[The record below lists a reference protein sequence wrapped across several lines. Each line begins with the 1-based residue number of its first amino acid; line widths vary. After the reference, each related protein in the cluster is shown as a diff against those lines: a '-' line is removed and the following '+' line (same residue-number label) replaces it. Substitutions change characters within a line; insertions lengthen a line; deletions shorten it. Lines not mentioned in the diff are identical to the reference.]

1 MRKAGTMKSAVKTEA
16 FTEAYEQTMPSVYRL
31 CYSYLKNRD
40 DTQDAVHSVYL
51 KLLQS
56 GKTFESAEHQ
66 KAWLFVTARNL
77 CKNQLRHWWR
87 SRRSD
92 AGGEEDLFAA
102 APAEDHSGVRDAVLG
117 LPGKYKMLVFLYY
130 YEGYDTNEIARM
142 LQKNSSTVRR
152 QLAEARSL
160 LGGII
165 REEE

>member
-1 MRKAGTMKSAVKTEA
+1 MKTDA
-16 FTEAYEQTMPSVYRL
+16 FAEVYENTMPSVYRL
-31 CYSYLKNRD
+31 CYSFLKNRD
-40 DTQDAVHSVYL
+40 DTQDAVHNVYL
-51 KLLQS
+51 KLMQN
-56 GKTFESAEHQ
+56 GKAFESAEHQ

-87 SRRSD
+87 TRRSD
-92 AGGEEDLFAA
+92 PGGDGDLFSAG
-102 APAEDHSGVRDAVLG
+102 PAEDHSGVRDAVLG
-117 LPGKYKMLVFLYY
+117 LPGKYKLLIFLYY
-130 YEGYDTNEIARM
+130 YEGYDTNEIAQM